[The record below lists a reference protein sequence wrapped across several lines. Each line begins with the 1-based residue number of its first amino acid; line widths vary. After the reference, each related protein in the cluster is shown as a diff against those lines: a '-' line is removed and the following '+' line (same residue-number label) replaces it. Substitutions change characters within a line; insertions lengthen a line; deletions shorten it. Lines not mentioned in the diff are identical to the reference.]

1 MISDE
6 LIKRMTTIE
15 GRGRVRGGPG
25 PTASLKHFA
34 NDTIFHYLNQGDI
47 NLIEDEVAEAFQ
59 GVLKALVINTTDDHN
74 SKDTARRVA
83 KMFVHELFRGRY
95 YPPPEITAFPNAK
108 QYDQIYI
115 TGPITINSTCAHHF
129 QPITGGCYV
138 GVFPGEKV
146 IGLSK
151 FNRLVDWIVSR
162 PQIQEEM
169 TEQIAD
175 EIEKQTE
182 AKGVAVVIKAKHFC
196 MSARGV
202 KEHDS
207 DMLTSVVRGLF
218 REDPAIKAEFFSLL
232 NNMKGM

>member
-1 MISDE
+1 MIS
-6 LIKRMTTIE
+6 IKNSTK
-15 GRGRVRGGPG
+15 
-25 PTASLKHFA
+25 LFA
-34 NDTIFHYLNQGDI
+34 NDTIYASLNEGD
-47 NLIEDEVAEAFQ
+47 LQMIEDEVAEAFQ
-59 GVLKALVINTTDDHN
+59 GVLKALIINTTDDHN
-74 SKDTARRVA
+74 TKDTARRVA

-108 QYDQIYI
+108 QYDQIYV

-175 EIEKQTE
+175 VKNKQKQKE
-182 AKGVAVVIKAKHFC
+182 WLLLLKQNIFVCRQEELKNMIVIC
-196 MSARGV
+196 
-202 KEHDS
+202 
-207 DMLTSVVRGLF
+207 
-218 REDPAIKAEFFSLL
+218 
-232 NNMKGM
+232 